1 MSIDD
6 QVGLVLS
13 DLRRAAIPGATGDAA
28 DRAADVLVDA
38 GAQTG
43 VERFA
48 PSTAPLAV
56 AVDGP
61 GFFVL
66 RDGERTI
73 YSRLGDFRIDE
84 SGRLVDG
91 HGRTVVGFERASG
104 GWAAA
109 AMPIVVSAQNQGSNV
124 PPTYRIDES
133 GVLSTVDIRYEG
145 RTRRRR
151 ETITPVARL
160 AIALFPAPERLQ
172 RFGDAGFVATRAAGT
187 LQTASPG
194 VAGAG
199 TLRAHVLAAG
209 AVNLEGDL
217 HKLWMLRRKAE
228 LDVALAGASDACVR
242 TALGLVR

>member
-6 QVGLVLS
+6 QVGLVMS
-13 DLRRAAIPGATGDAA
+13 DLRLAAIPGATGNDA
-28 DRAADVLVDA
+28 DRSADVLVDA

-43 VERFA
+43 AERFA

-56 AVDGP
+56 AEDGP

-73 YSRLGDFRIDE
+73 YSRLGDFRIDD

-91 HGRTVVGFERASG
+91 HGRTVVGFKRAAG
-104 GWAAA
+104 GWATAA
-109 AMPIVVSAQNQGSNV
+109 LPVVVSGPDQGSRV
-124 PPTYRIDES
+124 PPTCKIDEY

-151 ETITPVARL
+151 ETDTPVARL

-172 RFGDAGFVATRAAGT
+172 RFGDAGFVATRAAGA
-187 LQTASPG
+187 LQTTSPG

-199 TLRAHVLAAG
+199 LLRAHVVAAG

-217 HKLWMLRRKAE
+217 RKLWMLRRKAE

>member
-1 MSIDD
+1 MTIDD
-6 QVGLVLS
+6 QVGLVIS
-13 DLRRAAIPGATGDAA
+13 DLRRAATPGATGDAA

-43 VERFA
+43 ADRFA

-61 GFFVL
+61 GLFVL
-66 RDGERTI
+66 RDGDRTI
-73 YSRLGDFRIDE
+73 YSRLGDFRIDA
-84 SGRLVDG
+84 SGQLVDG
-91 HGRTVVGFERASG
+91 HGRSVVGFKRAAG

-109 AMPIVVSAQNQGSNV
+109 ALPIVVSVPSQGSREL
-124 PPTYRIDES
+124 PTYRIDED
-133 GVLSTVDIRYEG
+133 GVLSTVDIRFEG
-145 RTRRRR
+145 RTKRRR
-151 ETITPVARL
+151 ETVTPVARL

-172 RFGDAGFVATRAAGT
+172 RFGDAGFTATRAAGAP
-187 LQTASPG
+187 QTTSPG

-199 TLRAHVLAAG
+199 TLRAHVVAAG

-217 HKLWMLRRKAE
+217 HRLWILRRKAE